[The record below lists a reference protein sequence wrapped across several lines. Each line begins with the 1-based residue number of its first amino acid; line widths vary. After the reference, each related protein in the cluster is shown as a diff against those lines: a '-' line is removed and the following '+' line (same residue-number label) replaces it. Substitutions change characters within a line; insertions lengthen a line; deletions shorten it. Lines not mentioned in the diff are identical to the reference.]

1 MLTSKGMK
9 KLTDWPKKLHLR
21 QNKVIG
27 VMTSESQIVT
37 IADIK
42 QAAIKL
48 GLWQWQRQWESS
60 ETGRSLF
67 KYKPR
72 VSDKSKI
79 DIPDAKSYRNIAKL
93 RLGYNKL
100 KDYQHKIGNTDSNL

>member
-1 MLTSKGMK
+1 
-9 KLTDWPKKLHLR
+9 
-21 QNKVIG
+21 
-27 VMTSESQIVT
+27 MTSESQIVT
-37 IADIK
+37 MADIK

-48 GLWQWQRQWESS
+48 GLSQWQRQWESS

-79 DIPDAKSYRNIAKL
+79 DIPDMKSYRNIAKL

-100 KDYQHKIGNTDSNL
+100 KDY